1 MRAINN
7 FLPLPLSTKL
17 KKLGVSQDTAFFWIR
32 PNHQE
37 IHVLGSVYHTE
48 SIKSVVLHHKTNVF
62 DLGDDEYS
70 AFTAE
75 ELLDLMPKRLRIG
88 KQQYAPLFIEKNE
101 WIGHTDA
108 YRCFY
113 LSNSFGIRSKAGSK
127 TKTEERILATILI
140 EAQGHTLVIAL
151 ANLYAKIITEGY
163 ITLNK

>member
-1 MRAINN
+1 MRAINI
-7 FLPLPLSTKL
+7 FLAVNLAAKL
-17 KKLGVSQDTAFFWIR
+17 KELGISQNTAFFWIR
-32 PNHQE
+32 PDMTGKYE
-37 IHVLGSVYHTE
+37 LGSIFQSE
-48 SIKSVVLHHKTNVF
+48 GNNSVVLNETTDNF
-62 DLGDDEYS
+62 RLGAAEYS

-75 ELLDLMPKRLRIG
+75 ELIDLMPKRLRIG